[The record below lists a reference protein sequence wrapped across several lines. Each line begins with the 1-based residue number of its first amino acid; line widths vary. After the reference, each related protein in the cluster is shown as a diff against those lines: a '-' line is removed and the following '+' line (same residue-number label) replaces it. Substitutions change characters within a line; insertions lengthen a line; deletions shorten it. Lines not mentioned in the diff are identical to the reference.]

1 MRSYVQTYPT
11 QIFVH
16 ELLMPEVTGIQV
28 QNVVVYLAR
37 LFDILLVNAVLN
49 DVCDVVGQV
58 LFKSCQVLIVHE
70 VPLEGAH

>member
-16 ELLMPEVTGIQV
+16 ELLMPEVTGILV

-49 DVCDVVGQV
+49 DV
-58 LFKSCQVLIVHE
+58 
-70 VPLEGAH
+70 